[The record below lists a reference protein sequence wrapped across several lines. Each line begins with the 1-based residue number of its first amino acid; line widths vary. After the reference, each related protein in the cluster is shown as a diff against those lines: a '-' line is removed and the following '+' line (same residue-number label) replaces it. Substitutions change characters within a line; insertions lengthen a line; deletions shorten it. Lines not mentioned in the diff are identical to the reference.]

1 MQNFEPRAV
10 CQNLKVPTQ
19 ERNESLRQK
28 IAPEDGI
35 KHPQLLNPCIKDG
48 ILEFFMLTA
57 EPNVGLHLKTLD
69 VLTDIFTPA

>member
-28 IAPEDGI
+28 IAPKDGI
-35 KHPQLLNPCIKDG
+35 KHPQLLNSCIKDG
-48 ILEFFMLTA
+48 IFEFFMLTA
-57 EPNVGLHLKTLD
+57 GLHFKTLD